1 MTDDELIAAARSH
14 ARDAELP
21 GPAVPEDVAAVER
34 AVGHAMPRLLKR
46 VYLEVS
52 NGGFGPWGAVSLT
65 DTGDWFSDCE
75 DLAMA
80 YRDFT
85 DPERSLPPG
94 LVPLM
99 DRGCAMWAL
108 IDFRTAD
115 GQMWD
120 WDPNL
125 CCKKH
130 ALAPLGQSLTE
141 WLADWLQG
149 TMPDGSYPHREPAS
163 QDCPAG

>member
-14 ARDAELP
+14 AGDEEPP
-21 GPAVPEDVAAVER
+21 GPAVPEDVASAER

-52 NGGFGPWGAVSLT
+52 NGGFGPLGAMFLT

-80 YRDFT
+80 HRDFT
-85 DPERSLPPG
+85 GPERNLPPG

-108 IDFRTAD
+108 IDVKTAD

-125 CCKKH
+125 CCREH
-130 ALAPLGQSLTE
+130 ALAPLGN
-141 WLADWLQG
+141 
-149 TMPDGSYPHREPAS
+149 H
-163 QDCPAG
+163 